1 MYGKYSINFY
11 CLATVAC
18 ILILA
23 TRPAQSVAQ
32 ELSASQVRR
41 SIERGKKH
49 LLKSQLPNGSWQGI
63 NDARYIEGTTALAT
77 LALLNSGVSHK
88 SKPIQKA
95 IDRLIDVP
103 SDRIATYVGSLRLMV
118 LTAADPKSYA
128 VEIQKDV
135 DWLVKNQVTSG
146 PHAGGW
152 SYPLPTST
160 AIADSSNSQY
170 ALLAL
175 HEASAVGA
183 KIPKEVWQ
191 LAQRY
196 WTKCFSQRSGGFGY
210 SVEGN
215 RINAAMTCAG
225 ISSLIICQE
234 NLAEQRVAEKGGK
247 IECCQPNDQ
256 SEMITRALKW
266 LADRFSVKGNSAER
280 TRAASLSA
288 KYYYLY
294 GLERVGRLSGRR
306 FIGIYD
312 WYREGA
318 KELLDTQKSGDAW
331 IGQGA
336 FSEGNADITTSFAL
350 LFLSK
355 GKRPIVMGKYKSGV
369 GNDWD
374 RHPKG
379 IHYLTKELETQW
391 KTKLNW
397 QTVDGAK
404 ATVYD
409 LAESPV
415 LYISG
420 RDQLDLTTAQKKAL
434 KEFVENGNFI
444 FAEACQGNGCGENVA
459 FDKKFRALM
468 LELFPD
474 SELSPLAANHP
485 IWNSHFEIF
494 PNKDWPVLG
503 LQACCRT
510 SVVYVPRSLT
520 GHWQFNRDNVKKN
533 ASAAARA
540 EIDYAAELGVNVVSY
555 ATGRQLRDK
564 LDLPDI
570 RSGAVS
576 VLANRALVL
585 PKLKHSGGAD
595 DAPNAWRNVL
605 NKASE
610 IGLTIDVDKVL
621 VSPVPEQLFDYPF
634 LFMHGRNRFFF
645 KNVEVDA
652 LQMYLKGGNRGFI
665 FADSICS
672 SKVFNNS
679 FEKEIVRLVPG
690 AELKPIPAD
699 HPIWSDRYGGF
710 NIDRVTI
717 TKPDRTKPDGFA
729 KRTVSPQF
737 KGIEIDGRLVVVYSP
752 LDLSCALE
760 NAALSHCEGYT
771 KQDAIRLALN
781 VLLYRLQSD

>member
-1 MYGKYSINFY
+1 MTVLCRFSISLSRLLVAS
-11 CLATVAC
+11 CAILLASSPLQAW
-18 ILILA
+18 
-23 TRPAQSVAQ
+23 SQ
-32 ELSASQVRR
+32 ELSAALVRR

-49 LLKSQLPNGSWQGI
+49 LLNSQLPTGSWHDISNG
-63 NDARYIEGTTALAT
+63 NYVEGTTALAT
-77 LALLNSGVSHK
+77 LALLNCGVSPK
-88 SKPIQKA
+88 SKPMQKA
-95 IDRLIDVP
+95 IERLIEVP
-103 SDRIATYVGSLRLMV
+103 AGQLKTYVASLRLMV
-118 LTAADPKSYA
+118 LTAADPKSFA

-135 DWLVKNQVTSG
+135 DWLVKYQVKSG
-146 PHAGGW
+146 KSIGGW
-152 SYPLPTST
+152 SYPNPGNDE
-160 AIADSSNSQY
+160 AADASNSQY

-175 HEASAVGA
+175 HEANSAGA
-183 KIPKEVWQ
+183 SIPKEVWQ
-191 LAQRY
+191 LAERY
-196 WTKCFSQRSGGFGY
+196 WTKCFDQRTGGFGY
-210 SVEGN
+210 SVSGDRVN
-215 RINAAMTCAG
+215 GSMTCAG

-234 NLAEQRVAEKGGK
+234 NLADQGVPEQAGEV
-247 IECCQPNDQ
+247 ICCQPNDT
-256 SEMITRALKW
+256 SEMIERGLNWMAKQFTVR
-266 LADRFSVKGNSAER
+266 GNPPG
-280 TRAASLSA
+280 ASLIA

-306 FIGIYD
+306 FIGRHD
-312 WYREGA
+312 WYRAGA
-318 KELLDTQKSGDAW
+318 KELIDTQKSNDAW
-331 IGQGA
+331 TNNNPNFA
-336 FSEGNADITTSFAL
+336 ENFTDIATSFAL

-355 GKRPIVMGKYKSGV
+355 GKRPIVLGKYKSGV

-379 IHYLTKELETQW
+379 IHYLTRELESHW

-397 QTVDGAK
+397 QTIDSSD
-404 ATVYD
+404 ATIYD
-409 LAESPV
+409 LAETPV

-420 RDQLDLTTAQKKAL
+420 RDQLDLTAVQKKTL
-434 KEFVENGNFI
+434 KEYVENGNFI

-459 FDKKFRALM
+459 FDRKFRSLM
-468 LELFPD
+468 QELFPD
-474 SELSPLAANHP
+474 SELTPLSANHP
-485 IWNSHFEIF
+485 IWNSHFEIV
-494 PNKDWPVLG
+494 PDKNWPILG

-520 GHWQFNRDNVKKN
+520 GHWQFNRANIKKN
-533 ASAAARA
+533 ASAKARA
-540 EIDYAAELGVNVVSY
+540 QIDYAAQLGVNVVSY

-570 RSGAVS
+570 AQGAVS
-576 VLANRALVL
+576 VLTNRALVL
-585 PKLKHSGGAD
+585 PKLRHSGGAD

-621 VSPVPEQLFDYPF
+621 VSPIPEQLFNHPF

-645 KNVEVDA
+645 KNVEVEA
-652 LQMYLKGGNRGFI
+652 LRTYLKGGNRGFI

-672 SKVFNNS
+672 SQIFNKS

-690 AELKPIPAD
+690 SELKPIAAD

-729 KRTVSPQF
+729 KRTVAPQF

-771 KQDAIRLALN
+771 RRDAIRLALN
-781 VLLYRLQSD
+781 ILLYRLQSD

>member
-1 MYGKYSINFY
+1 MLDRASNSFCRLVLIGFVTL
-11 CLATVAC
+11 LASLPLDAW
-18 ILILA
+18 
-23 TRPAQSVAQ
+23 SQ
-32 ELSASQVRR
+32 ELSAALVRR

-49 LLKSQLPNGSWQGI
+49 LLDSQLQNGSWLDISNG
-63 NDARYIEGTTALAT
+63 NYVEGTTALAT
-77 LALLNSGVSHK
+77 LALLNCGVSPK

-95 IDRLIDVP
+95 IERLIAIP
-103 SDRIATYVGSLRLMV
+103 SGDLKTYVASLRLMV
-118 LTAADPKSYA
+118 LTAADPKSFA
-128 VEIQKDV
+128 VEIQRDV
-135 DWLVKNQVTSG
+135 DWLVKNQVQGGRT
-146 PHAGGW
+146 AGGW
-152 SYPLPTST
+152 SYPNPANSK
-160 AIADSSNSQY
+160 AADSSNSQY

-175 HEASAVGA
+175 HEANSVGA
-183 KIPKEVWQ
+183 DIPKEVWQ
-191 LAQRY
+191 LAERY
-196 WTKCFSQRSGGFGY
+196 WAKCFDQRSGGFGY
-210 SVEGN
+210 SVSGDRVN
-215 RINAAMTCAG
+215 GSMTCAG

-234 NLAEQRVAEKGGK
+234 NLADQGVPERGG
-247 IECCQPNDQ
+247 EVVCCQPNQ
-256 SEMITRALKW
+256 TSEMISRSMKW
-266 LADRFSVKGNSAER
+266 LADRFSVKGNPPQR
-280 TRAASLSA
+280 SLIA

-306 FIGIYD
+306 FIGKFD

-318 KELLDTQKSGDAW
+318 KELIDTQKSSDTW
-331 IGQGA
+331 IGKSGFA
-336 FSEGNADITTSFAL
+336 ENFADISTSFAL

-355 GKRPIVMGKYKSGV
+355 GRRPIVVGKYKFGV
-369 GNDWD
+369 GDDWD

-379 IHYLTKELETQW
+379 IHYLTRELETRW
-391 KTKLNW
+391 DTKLNW
-397 QTVDGAK
+397 QTIDNTN

-409 LAESPV
+409 LAETPV

-420 RDQLDLTTAQKKAL
+420 RDQLDLTTDQKKAL
-434 KEFVENGNFI
+434 KEYVENGNFI
-444 FAEACQGNGCGENVA
+444 FAEACQGNGCGKNVA
-459 FDKKFRALM
+459 FDRKFRALM
-468 LELFPD
+468 QELFPD
-474 SELSPLAANHP
+474 SELTPLSANHP
-485 IWNSHFEIF
+485 IWNSHFEIV
-494 PNKDWPVLG
+494 PDKNWPILG

-520 GHWQFNRDNVKKN
+520 GHWQFNHANIKN
-533 ASAAARA
+533 QASAKAASQI
-540 EIDYAAELGVNVVSY
+540 EYASQLGVNVVSY

-570 RSGAVS
+570 TSGAVS
-576 VLANRALVL
+576 VLSNRALVL
-585 PKLKHSGGAD
+585 PKLRHSGGAD

-610 IGLTIDVDKVL
+610 IGLTIDVDKIL
-621 VSPVPEQLFDYPF
+621 VSPVPDQLFNHPF

-652 LQMYLKGGNRGFI
+652 LRMYLKGGNRGFI

-672 SKVFNNS
+672 SQSFNTS
-679 FEKEIVRLVPG
+679 FEKEIVRLVPDS
-690 AELKPIPAD
+690 ELKPIPAD
-699 HPIWSDRYGGF
+699 HPIWSDRFGGF

-717 TKPDRTKPDGFA
+717 TKPDRTKPGGFA
-729 KRTVSPQF
+729 KRTVAPQF